1 MPGYL
6 EGEAARLQ
14 ERSSKRGL
22 AGLPTLV
29 LIIVL
34 PFLLVIK
41 GGRFLWMKM
50 RRG

>member
-14 ERSSKRGL
+14 ERASKRGL

-41 GGRFLWMKM
+41 GGRFLWRKM
-50 RRG
+50 RRE